1 MKKFASVLVQLKT
14 LALEKIEQKL
24 ESKRLEL
31 QQNEREVLDK
41 QAQLSAFKNP
51 ELGGMS
57 LFLQTQQLKSALRLE
72 IEYYQQEGEN
82 LNKDLKV
89 LEKDY
94 FLANQEL
101 EKAKIILEK
110 EKQKEKEIVEKK
122 EQTLLDENA
131 MILHWQKGG
140 LACVKSC

>member
-57 LFLQTQQLKSALRLE
+57 LFLQTQQLKSALRME
-72 IEYYQQEGEN
+72 IEYYQQEGKN
-82 LNKDLKV
+82 LTKDLKI

-94 FLANQEL
+94 LLANQEL

-110 EKQKEKEIVEKK
+110 EKQKEQKILEKK
-122 EQTLLDENA
+122 EQALLDENA
-131 MILHWQKGG
+131 MILHWQKEG
-140 LACVKSC
+140 LHA

>member
-24 ESKRLEL
+24 ESKRLEWR
-31 QQNEREVLDK
+31 QNEREILDK

-57 LFLQTQQLKSALRLE
+57 LFLQTQQLKSALRME
-72 IEYYQQEGEN
+72 IEYYQQESEN
-82 LNKDLKV
+82 LTKDLKI

-110 EKQKEKEIVEKK
+110 EKQKEKEILEKK
-122 EQTLLDENA
+122 EQALLDENA
-131 MILHWQKGG
+131 MILHWQKEG
-140 LACVKSC
+140 LHA

>member
-31 QQNEREVLDK
+31 QQKEREVLDK

-57 LFLQTQQLKSALRLE
+57 LFLQTQQLKSALRME
-72 IEYYQQEGEN
+72 IEYYQQESEN
-82 LNKDLKV
+82 LTKDLKI
-89 LEKDY
+89 LERDY
-94 FLANQEL
+94 LLANQEL

-110 EKQKEKEIVEKK
+110 EKQKEQKILEKK
-122 EQTLLDENA
+122 EQALLDENA
-131 MILHWQKGG
+131 MILHWQKEG
-140 LACVKSC
+140 LHA

>member
-31 QQNEREVLDK
+31 QQKEREVLDK

-51 ELGGMS
+51 KLGGMS
-57 LFLQTQQLKSALRLE
+57 LFLQTQQLKSALRME

-82 LNKDLKV
+82 LTKDLKI

-94 FLANQEL
+94 LLANQEL

-110 EKQKEKEIVEKK
+110 EKRKEKEILEKK
-122 EQTLLDENA
+122 EQALLDENA
-131 MILHWQKGG
+131 MILHWQKEG
-140 LACVKSC
+140 LHA

>member
-57 LFLQTQQLKSALRLE
+57 LFLQIQQLKSALRME
-72 IEYYQQEGEN
+72 IEYCQQEGEN
-82 LNKDLKV
+82 LTKDLKV

-94 FLANQEL
+94 LLANQEL

-110 EKQKEKEIVEKK
+110 EKQKEKEILEKK
-122 EQTLLDENA
+122 EQVLLDENA

-140 LACVKSC
+140 LHA

>member
-57 LFLQTQQLKSALRLE
+57 LFLQIQQLKSALRLE

-82 LNKDLKV
+82 LTKDLKV

-94 FLANQEL
+94 LLANQEL
-101 EKAKIILEK
+101 EKAKIILEN
-110 EKQKEKEIVEKK
+110 EKQKEKEILEKK
-122 EQTLLDENA
+122 EQALLDENA

-140 LACVKSC
+140 LHA

>member
-1 MKKFASVLVQLKT
+1 MKKFVSVWVQLKT

-24 ESKRLEL
+24 ESKRLEWR
-31 QQNEREVLDK
+31 QNEREILDK

-57 LFLQTQQLKSALRLE
+57 LFLQTQQLKSALRME
-72 IEYYQQEGEN
+72 IEYYQQQGEN
-82 LNKDLKV
+82 LTKDLKI

-101 EKAKIILEK
+101 EKAKIILEN
-110 EKQKEKEIVEKK
+110 EKRKEKEILEKK
-122 EQTLLDENA
+122 EQALLDENA
-131 MILHWQKGG
+131 MILHWQKEG
-140 LACVKSC
+140 LHA

>member
-31 QQNEREVLDK
+31 QQKKREVLDK
-41 QAQLSAFKNP
+41 QAQLRAFKNP

-57 LFLQTQQLKSALRLE
+57 LFLQTQQLKSALRME

-82 LNKDLKV
+82 LTKDLKI

-94 FLANQEL
+94 LLANQEL

-110 EKQKEKEIVEKK
+110 EKQKEKEILEKK
-122 EQTLLDENA
+122 EQALLDENA

-140 LACVKSC
+140 LHA

>member
-57 LFLQTQQLKSALRLE
+57 LFLQTQQLKSTLRME

-82 LNKDLKV
+82 LTKDLKV

-94 FLANQEL
+94 LLANQEL
-101 EKAKIILEK
+101 EKAKIILEN

-122 EQTLLDENA
+122 EQALLDENA
-131 MILHWQKGG
+131 MILHWQKEG
-140 LACVKSC
+140 LHA

>member
-24 ESKRLEL
+24 ESKRLEWR
-31 QQNEREVLDK
+31 QNEREILDK

-57 LFLQTQQLKSALRLE
+57 LFLQTQQLKSTLRME
-72 IEYYQQEGEN
+72 IEYYQQQGEN
-82 LNKDLKV
+82 LIKDLKI

-101 EKAKIILEK
+101 EKAKIILEN
-110 EKQKEKEIVEKK
+110 EKRKEKEILEKK
-122 EQTLLDENA
+122 EQALLDENA
-131 MILHWQKGG
+131 MILHWQKEG
-140 LACVKSC
+140 LHA

>member
-31 QQNEREVLDK
+31 RQNEREVLDK

-57 LFLQTQQLKSALRLE
+57 LFLQTQQLKSTLRME
-72 IEYYQQEGEN
+72 IEYYQQQGEN
-82 LNKDLKV
+82 LIKDLKI
-89 LEKDY
+89 LKKDCL
-94 FLANQEL
+94 LANQEL
-101 EKAKIILEK
+101 EKAKIILEN
-110 EKQKEKEIVEKK
+110 EKRKEKEILEKK
-122 EQTLLDENA
+122 EQALLDENA
-131 MILHWQKGG
+131 MILHWQKEG
-140 LACVKSC
+140 LHA

>member
-1 MKKFASVLVQLKT
+1 MKKFAFVLVQLKT

-31 QQNEREVLDK
+31 QQKEREILEK

-51 ELGGMS
+51 EWGGMS
-57 LFLQTQQLKSALRLE
+57 LFLQTQQLKSALRME
-72 IEYYQQEGEN
+72 IEYYQQESEN
-82 LNKDLKV
+82 LNKDLKI

-122 EQTLLDENA
+122 EQALLDENA

-140 LACVKSC
+140 LHA

>member
-24 ESKRLEL
+24 ESKRLEWR
-31 QQNEREVLDK
+31 QNEREILDK

-57 LFLQTQQLKSALRLE
+57 LFLQTQQLKSTLRME
-72 IEYYQQEGEN
+72 IEHYQQESEN
-82 LNKDLKV
+82 LIKDLKI

-94 FLANQEL
+94 LLANQEL
-101 EKAKIILEK
+101 EKAKIILEN
-110 EKQKEKEIVEKK
+110 EKRKEKEILEKK
-122 EQTLLDENA
+122 EQALLDENA
-131 MILHWQKGG
+131 MILHWQKEG
-140 LACVKSC
+140 LHA

>member
-1 MKKFASVLVQLKT
+1 MKKFASILVQLKT
-14 LALEKIEQKL
+14 LALEKIEKKL

-31 QQNEREVLDK
+31 QQKEREVLDK

-57 LFLQTQQLKSALRLE
+57 LFLQTQQLKSALRME

-82 LNKDLKV
+82 LTKDLKI

-94 FLANQEL
+94 LLANQEL

-110 EKQKEKEIVEKK
+110 EKQKEQKILEKK
-122 EQTLLDENA
+122 EQALLDENA
-131 MILHWQKGG
+131 MILHWQKEN
-140 LACVKSC
+140 LHA

>member
-31 QQNEREVLDK
+31 RQNEREVLDK

-57 LFLQTQQLKSALRLE
+57 LFLQTQQLKSALRME
-72 IEYYQQEGEN
+72 IEYYQQQGEN
-82 LNKDLKV
+82 LTKDLKI
-89 LEKDY
+89 LEKDCL
-94 FLANQEL
+94 LANQEL
-101 EKAKIILEK
+101 EKAKIILEN
-110 EKQKEKEIVEKK
+110 EKRKEKEILEKK
-122 EQTLLDENA
+122 EQALLDENA
-131 MILHWQKGG
+131 MILHWQKEG
-140 LACVKSC
+140 LHA

>member
-57 LFLQTQQLKSALRLE
+57 LFLQTQQLKSALRME
-72 IEYYQQEGEN
+72 IEYYQQEGKN

-101 EKAKIILEK
+101 EKAKIILEN

-122 EQTLLDENA
+122 EQALLDENA
-131 MILHWQKGG
+131 MILHWQKEG
-140 LACVKSC
+140 LHA

>member
-31 QQNEREVLDK
+31 QQNKREVLDK

-57 LFLQTQQLKSALRLE
+57 LFLQTQQLKSALRME
-72 IEYYQQEGEN
+72 IEYYQQQSEN
-82 LNKDLKV
+82 LTKDLKI

-101 EKAKIILEK
+101 EKAKIILEN
-110 EKQKEKEIVEKK
+110 EKQKEQKILEKK
-122 EQTLLDENA
+122 EQALLDENA
-131 MILHWQKGG
+131 MILHWQKEG
-140 LACVKSC
+140 LHA

>member
-57 LFLQTQQLKSALRLE
+57 LLLQTQQLKSALRME

-94 FLANQEL
+94 LLANQEL

-122 EQTLLDENA
+122 EQALLDENA
-131 MILHWQKGG
+131 MILHWQKEG
-140 LACVKSC
+140 LHA

>member
-31 QQNEREVLDK
+31 QQNEREILDK

-57 LFLQTQQLKSALRLE
+57 LFLQTQQLKSALRME
-72 IEYYQQEGEN
+72 IEYYQQQGEN
-82 LNKDLKV
+82 LIKDLKI
-89 LEKDY
+89 LEKEY
-94 FLANQEL
+94 LLANQEL
-101 EKAKIILEK
+101 EKAKIILEN
-110 EKQKEKEIVEKK
+110 EKRKEKEILEKK
-122 EQTLLDENA
+122 EQALLDENA
-131 MILHWQKGG
+131 MILHWQKEG
-140 LACVKSC
+140 LHA

>member
-24 ESKRLEL
+24 ESKRLEWR
-31 QQNEREVLDK
+31 QNEREILDK

-57 LFLQTQQLKSALRLE
+57 LFLQTQQLKSAIRME
-72 IEYYQQEGEN
+72 IEYYQQQGKN
-82 LNKDLKV
+82 LIKDLKI

-101 EKAKIILEK
+101 EKAKIILEN
-110 EKQKEKEIVEKK
+110 EKRKEKEILEKK
-122 EQTLLDENA
+122 EQALLDENA
-131 MILHWQKGG
+131 MILHWQKEG
-140 LACVKSC
+140 LHA

>member
-57 LFLQTQQLKSALRLE
+57 LFLQTQQLKSALRME

-82 LNKDLKV
+82 LTKDLKV

-94 FLANQEL
+94 LLANQEL
-101 EKAKIILEK
+101 EKAKIILEN

-122 EQTLLDENA
+122 EQALLDENA

-140 LACVKSC
+140 LHA

>member
-31 QQNEREVLDK
+31 QQNEREVLEK

-57 LFLQTQQLKSALRLE
+57 LFLQTQQLKSALRME
-72 IEYYQQEGEN
+72 IEYYQQESEN
-82 LNKDLKV
+82 LTKDLKV

-94 FLANQEL
+94 LLANQEL
-101 EKAKIILEK
+101 EKAKIILEN

-122 EQTLLDENA
+122 EQALLDENA
-131 MILHWQKGG
+131 MILHWQKEG
-140 LACVKSC
+140 LHA

>member
-57 LFLQTQQLKSALRLE
+57 LFLQTQQLKSALRME
-72 IEYYQQEGEN
+72 IEYYQQQGEN
-82 LNKDLKV
+82 LTKDLKI

-94 FLANQEL
+94 LLANQEL
-101 EKAKIILEK
+101 EKAKIILEN
-110 EKQKEKEIVEKK
+110 EKRKEKEILEKK
-122 EQTLLDENA
+122 EQALLDENA
-131 MILHWQKGG
+131 MILHWQKES
-140 LACVKSC
+140 LHA

>member
-57 LFLQTQQLKSALRLE
+57 LFLQIQQLKSTLRME

-82 LNKDLKV
+82 LTKDLKV

-94 FLANQEL
+94 LLANQEL
-101 EKAKIILEK
+101 EKAKIILEN
-110 EKQKEKEIVEKK
+110 EKQKEKEILEKK
-122 EQTLLDENA
+122 EQALLDENA

-140 LACVKSC
+140 LHA

>member
-31 QQNEREVLDK
+31 QQKEREVLDK

-57 LFLQTQQLKSALRLE
+57 LFLQTQQLKSALRME

-89 LEKDY
+89 LERDY
-94 FLANQEL
+94 LLANQEL
-101 EKAKIILEK
+101 EKAKIILEN

-122 EQTLLDENA
+122 EQALLDENA
-131 MILHWQKGG
+131 MILHWQKEG
-140 LACVKSC
+140 LHA

>member
-31 QQNEREVLDK
+31 QQNEREILDK

-82 LNKDLKV
+82 LTKDLKI

-94 FLANQEL
+94 LLANQEL

-122 EQTLLDENA
+122 EQALLDENA
-131 MILHWQKGG
+131 MILHWQKEG
-140 LACVKSC
+140 LHA

>member
-57 LFLQTQQLKSALRLE
+57 LFLQIQQLKSALRME

-82 LNKDLKV
+82 LNKDLKI

-94 FLANQEL
+94 LLANQEL
-101 EKAKIILEK
+101 EKAKIILEN

-122 EQTLLDENA
+122 EQALLDENA
-131 MILHWQKGG
+131 MILHWQKEG
-140 LACVKSC
+140 LHA

>member
-31 QQNEREVLDK
+31 QQKEREVLDK

-57 LFLQTQQLKSALRLE
+57 LFLQTQQLKSALRME
-72 IEYYQQEGEN
+72 IEYCQQEGEN
-82 LNKDLKV
+82 LTKDLKV

-94 FLANQEL
+94 LLANQEL
-101 EKAKIILEK
+101 EKAKIILEN

-122 EQTLLDENA
+122 EQALLDENA
-131 MILHWQKGG
+131 MILHWQKEG
-140 LACVKSC
+140 LHA

>member
-14 LALEKIEQKL
+14 LALGKIEQKL

-31 QQNEREVLDK
+31 QQKEREVLDK

-57 LFLQTQQLKSALRLE
+57 LFLQTQQLKSALRME

-82 LNKDLKV
+82 LTKDLKI

-94 FLANQEL
+94 LLANQEL

-122 EQTLLDENA
+122 EQALLDENA

-140 LACVKSC
+140 LHA

>member
-31 QQNEREVLDK
+31 QQNKREVLDK

-57 LFLQTQQLKSALRLE
+57 LFLQTQQLKSVLRME

-82 LNKDLKV
+82 LTKDLKV

-94 FLANQEL
+94 ILANQEL

-110 EKQKEKEIVEKK
+110 EKQKEKEVLEKK
-122 EQTLLDENA
+122 EQALLDENA
-131 MILHWQKGG
+131 MILHWQKEG
-140 LACVKSC
+140 LHA

>member
-24 ESKRLEL
+24 ESKRLEWR
-31 QQNEREVLDK
+31 QNEREILDK
-41 QAQLSAFKNP
+41 QAQLSTFKNP

-57 LFLQTQQLKSALRLE
+57 LFLQTQQLKSALRME

-82 LNKDLKV
+82 LNKDLKI
-89 LEKDY
+89 LEKEY
-94 FLANQEL
+94 LLANQEL

-110 EKQKEKEIVEKK
+110 EKQKEKEIVEEK
-122 EQTLLDENA
+122 ERALLDENA
-131 MILHWQKGG
+131 MILHWQKEG
-140 LACVKSC
+140 LHA